1 MASYFNYML
10 NNLFIFIVSL
20 FIVIKGATIST
31 KYAGRLAE
39 VFKLS
44 KYTIGFIVVAIIS
57 ILPETFISINSAFE
71 GVPEFGLG
79 TLFGGNV
86 ADLTLVFFIILI
98 FAGRKIKIESVIL
111 KNNLFYPLLL
121 LVPIILGLNGH
132 YSRLEGAVLIIIGIV
147 FYYITLRRSYG
158 DAAVSEW
165 SYGSKLK
172 NFAYL
177 VLGLLMLL
185 TGSHFIVTSATSLAG
200 LFAISPVLIGMLV
213 VGVGTTIPELFFSL
227 NAVKKNDCN
236 LAIGDIFGTVLAD
249 ATIVVGLLALI
260 SPFSFPVI
268 IVYVTGLFM
277 VGASIILLLL
287 MRSGE
292 VLTRKESYIL
302 FSYWLIFVFVEF
314 FVSK

>member
-1 MASYFNYML
+1 
-10 NNLFIFIVSL
+10 
-20 FIVIKGATIST
+20 
-31 KYAGRLAE
+31 
-39 VFKLS
+39 
-44 KYTIGFIVVAIIS
+44 
-57 ILPETFISINSAFE
+57 
-71 GVPEFGLG
+71 
-79 TLFGGNV
+79 
-86 ADLTLVFFIILI
+86 
-98 FAGRKIKIESVIL
+98 
-111 KNNLFYPLLL
+111 
-121 LVPIILGLNGH
+121 GH

>member
-1 MASYFNYML
+1 ML

-132 YSRLEGAVLIIIGIV
+132 YSRL
-147 FYYITLRRSYG
+147 
-158 DAAVSEW
+158 
-165 SYGSKLK
+165 
-172 NFAYL
+172 
-177 VLGLLMLL
+177 
-185 TGSHFIVTSATSLAG
+185 
-200 LFAISPVLIGMLV
+200 
-213 VGVGTTIPELFFSL
+213 
-227 NAVKKNDCN
+227 
-236 LAIGDIFGTVLAD
+236 
-249 ATIVVGLLALI
+249 
-260 SPFSFPVI
+260 
-268 IVYVTGLFM
+268 
-277 VGASIILLLL
+277 
-287 MRSGE
+287 
-292 VLTRKESYIL
+292 
-302 FSYWLIFVFVEF
+302 
-314 FVSK
+314 